1 MDRFKC
7 WRLPIIAVN
16 RAIGRHGFKKLHF
29 EFELANQ
36 SKSFAKCLAHVGPWG
51 VVVAL
56 AVELACAGQLM
67 PGLEMLTNG
76 LVQQRSL
83 GVTWVVEFGF
93 AR

>member
-1 MDRFKC
+1 MREDATFQ
-7 WRLPIIAVN
+7 I
-16 RAIGRHGFKKLHF
+16 
-29 EFELANQ
+29 
-36 SKSFAKCLAHVGPWG
+36 FAKCLAHVGPWG

-67 PGLEMLTNG
+67 PGLEVFGNG